1 MSKPE
6 KLKRVVI
13 KEELVALTDDYIAA
27 LALCQFLYWSERRND
42 FDKFILE
49 EKQRQ
54 PELNADLTHGWI
66 YKSIEELHT
75 ELMLKSLSPSTL
87 RRRVETLIER
97 GWIDRRRNPQFKW
110 DKTWQYR
117 PNIFKIQR
125 DLFELGYSLE
135 GYPLQFD
142 KSILQGGKSNVQ
154 DETSNLQGETALP
167 EITSE
172 ITKQERENKDIEE
185 FESFERHPAS
195 AFKEENPEAIA
206 VPTKKSSAVEE
217 VARQLAPAIDW
228 VWGSS
233 DASDKKL
240 LHAAEELLKAC
251 GGDVDGTLDALDAY
265 LSNPKNREWAA
276 DEAQDPHWLL
286 KSVAG
291 QYQKLRGQAKRQATA
306 RSDWAEVAERSQA
319 YREAN
324 PQPVK
329 APEEIHWE
337 QALAN
342 LETQMLKAS
351 FHHLFRD
358 SYLTSVTKYAAV
370 VEVRDEGVKE
380 MLELRWTERV
390 AEALGVASVQFEVMK
405 GETNV

>member
-1 MSKPE
+1 MDKSRVVDAGDLRKYRIEIPNIIDDMGLDPYTVRLYMH
-6 KLKRVVI
+6 LKRVAGASGECWQSTETIAKHCKMSTGQVSKSKQI
-13 KEELVALTDDYIAA
+13 LKKNGLIIITQVEHEKPGSPYHLITITDIW
-27 LALCQFLYWSERRND
+27 LRN
-42 FDKFILE
+42 FQEFA
-49 EKQRQ
+49 Q
-54 PELNADLTHGWI
+54 G
-66 YKSIEELHT
+66 
-75 ELMLKSLSPSTL
+75 SPC
-87 RRRVETLIER
+87 E
-97 GWIDRRRNPQFKW
+97 PQ
-110 DKTWQYR
+110 
-117 PNIFKIQR
+117 
-125 DLFELGYSLE
+125 GS
-135 GYPLQFD
+135 
-142 KSILQGGKSNVQ
+142 
-154 DETSNLQGETALP
+154 QGETKKEL
-167 EITSE
+167 I
-172 ITKQERENKDIEE
+172 KNKLKERENKDIEE

>member
-13 KEELVALTDDYIAA
+13 KEELVALTDDHIAA

-185 FESFERHPAS
+185 TGNFLQQTKKPDRERIQDVLYDILRDGVPPPAPKQQKAFENAVDTLTLE
-195 AFKEENPEAIA
+195 FKELHGYTRKQPLDHNLTSKIIEAIRRA
-206 VPTKKSSAVEE
+206 YAEKGKVYPFNGNRSPNTPIIDAIVDAGIEVEDKS
-217 VARQLAPAIDW
+217 
-228 VWGSS
+228 
-233 DASDKKL
+233 
-240 LHAAEELLKAC
+240 
-251 GGDVDGTLDALDAY
+251 T
-265 LSNPKNREWAA
+265 AA
-276 DEAQDPHWLL
+276 D
-286 KSVAG
+286 S
-291 QYQKLRGQAKRQATA
+291 
-306 RSDWAEVAERSQA
+306 WAEQAELSQ
-319 YREAN
+319 
-324 PQPVK
+324 
-329 APEEIHWE
+329 
-337 QALAN
+337 QALAERQAEPPN
-342 LETQMLKAS
+342 EVDCAWARARILLEPDMDTAT
-351 FHHLFRD
+351 FRHLFRD
-358 SYLTSVTKYAAV
+358 SYLVSLDPAV
-370 VEVRDEGVKE
+370 LVVRSDVQE
-380 MLELRWTERV
+380 MLEFRWADRV
-390 AEALGVASVQFEVMK
+390 ADALGVEAVQFRIAS
-405 GETNV
+405 GS